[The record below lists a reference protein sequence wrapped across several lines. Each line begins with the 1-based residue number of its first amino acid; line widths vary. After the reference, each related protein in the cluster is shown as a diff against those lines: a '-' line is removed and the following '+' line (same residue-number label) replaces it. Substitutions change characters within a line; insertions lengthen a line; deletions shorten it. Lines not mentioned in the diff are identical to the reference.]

1 MFSTTRDILRK
12 KITFFTNFLDT
23 VYEFSTVYSLKTGL
37 GEVLWCDQWGLHQK
51 DCPESKNAPLGS
63 AKMNSLPVNSW
74 SESCEL

>member
-37 GEVLWCDQWGLHQK
+37 GEVLWCDQWGLH
-51 DCPESKNAPLGS
+51 
-63 AKMNSLPVNSW
+63 
-74 SESCEL
+74 